1 MGVSSVQ
8 NHEQE
13 DENETTSWSET
24 ENCTGKYTILLGWP
38 ESDESH
44 SWLLTEPSESLRANL
59 LCILFNQ
66 SLKLQTR

>member
-24 ENCTGKYTILLGWP
+24 ENCTGKYTITSRMTRIRWITLMTPDGTIWII
-38 ESDESH
+38 EGKS
-44 SWLLTEPSESLRANL
+44 SLYF
-59 LCILFNQ
+59 I
-66 SLKLQTR
+66 